1 MPKLNDVKA
10 AKNAIIDAI
19 FDGIH
24 VAFSDEG
31 KFEVYD
37 VLLDDE
43 DGATTR
49 GMDVIL
55 IPAGKTPDAAI
66 TFKVTVSKK

>member
-37 VLLDDE
+37 LEV
-43 DGATTR
+43 DG
-49 GMDVIL
+49 GEVDVTL
-55 IPAGKTPDAAI
+55 IPAGKTPDESI

>member
-19 FDGIH
+19 IDGLH

-37 VLLDDE
+37 VE
-43 DGATTR
+43 VDGNEVEIT
-49 GMDVIL
+49 L
-55 IPAGKTPDAAI
+55 IPAGETPDSAV